1 MSRYYWAD
9 KKKKKQEKE
18 EESPSP
24 IIILS
29 PDNPGG
35 DSGSPVEVQDNMIM
49 FYGEVNERNNKTLNK
64 VLRGLDKDLQTV
76 KVKYGVE
83 VPIKLYI
90 SSYGGSIFAAFSTV
104 DTILTLRT
112 PVHTYI
118 DGSAASAATL
128 ISVVGEKRYMHE
140 NSFILIHQLSSSMWG
155 KYEEFKDE
163 MENLDMLMDRIK
175 QIYQKHTTIPKTTLV
190 NILKRDIWLDA
201 QKCIKWGLV
210 DEIVQ
215 KKLDKEPPEGYHSN
229 VWRWNMGTLVFGI
242 YLGLA
247 MMPFLFWEWYYYER
261 YGKQEFEK

>member
-1 MSRYYWAD
+1 MSHYYWAD
-9 KKKKKQEKE
+9 KKTTKEKE
-18 EESPSP
+18 RELDEQSP
-24 IIILS
+24 IIVLA
-29 PDNPGG
+29 PEGGPGN
-35 DSGSPVEVQDNMIM
+35 DGSPVEVQDNMIM

-128 ISVVGEKRYMHE
+128 ISVVGEKRYIHK
-140 NSFILIHQLSSSMWG
+140 NSFMLIHQLSSVMWG

-163 MENLDMLMDRIK
+163 MENLDLLMSRIK
-175 QIYQKHTTIPKTTLV
+175 DIYREHCTLPKKELT
-190 NILKRDIWLDA
+190 NILKHDLWLDST
-201 QKCIKWGLV
+201 KCIKWGLA
-210 DEIVQ
+210 DEIV
-215 KKLDKEPPEGYHSN
+215 
-229 VWRWNMGTLVFGI
+229 
-242 YLGLA
+242 
-247 MMPFLFWEWYYYER
+247 
-261 YGKQEFEK
+261 

>member
-9 KKKKKQEKE
+9 KKKKKEEKE
-18 EESPSP
+18 EESMSP
-24 IIILS
+24 VIILAP
-29 PDNPGG
+29 PDGPAG
-35 DSGSPVEVQDNMIM
+35 DGSPVEVQDNMIM

-76 KVKYGVE
+76 KVKYGVQ

-128 ISVVGEKRYMHE
+128 ISVVGEKRFIHQ
-140 NSFILIHQLSSSMWG
+140 NSFMLIHQLSSTMWG

-175 QIYQKHTTIPKTTLV
+175 QIYQKHTTIPKTPLA

-210 DEIVQ
+210 DEIV
-215 KKLDKEPPEGYHSN
+215 
-229 VWRWNMGTLVFGI
+229 
-242 YLGLA
+242 
-247 MMPFLFWEWYYYER
+247 
-261 YGKQEFEK
+261 

>member
-9 KKKKKQEKE
+9 KKNNNQENQE
-18 EESPSP
+18 DSPAP

-35 DSGSPVEVQDNMIM
+35 DSGSPVEIQDNMIM

-90 SSYGGSIFAAFSTV
+90 SSYGGSIFSAFSTV

-175 QIYQKHTTIPKTTLV
+175 QIYQKHTTIPKTPLA

-210 DEIVQ
+210 DEIV
-215 KKLDKEPPEGYHSN
+215 
-229 VWRWNMGTLVFGI
+229 
-242 YLGLA
+242 
-247 MMPFLFWEWYYYER
+247 
-261 YGKQEFEK
+261 

>member
-9 KKKKKQEKE
+9 KKTTEEKE
-18 EESPSP
+18 KEPEDQTP
-24 IIILS
+24 IIVIS
-29 PDNPGG
+29 PEGG
-35 DSGSPVEVQDNMIM
+35 NCTDAGSPVEVQDNMIM

-90 SSYGGSIFAAFSTV
+90 SSYGGSIFSAFSTV

-128 ISVVGEKRYMHE
+128 ISVVGEKRYMHK
-140 NSFILIHQLSSSMWG
+140 NSFMLIHQLSSVVWG

-163 MENLDMLMDRIK
+163 MENLDMLMTRIK
-175 QIYQKHTTIPKTTLV
+175 EIYREHCTIPKKELTS
-190 NILKRDIWLDA
+190 ILKHDLWLDST
-201 QKCIKWGLV
+201 KCIKWGLA
-210 DEIVQ
+210 DEIV
-215 KKLDKEPPEGYHSN
+215 
-229 VWRWNMGTLVFGI
+229 
-242 YLGLA
+242 
-247 MMPFLFWEWYYYER
+247 
-261 YGKQEFEK
+261 

>member
-1 MSRYYWAD
+1 MSQYYWAD
-9 KKKKKQEKE
+9 KKKKEEKKE
-18 EESPSP
+18 EEP
-24 IIILS
+24 IAPVIILAA
-29 PDNPGG
+29 DNPGG
-35 DSGSPVEVQDNMIM
+35 DSGSSVEVQDNMIM

-128 ISVVGEKRYMHE
+128 ISVVGEKRFIHQ
-140 NSFILIHQLSSSMWG
+140 NSFMLIHQLSSTMWG

-175 QIYQKHTTIPKTTLV
+175 QIYQKHTTIPKTALA

-210 DEIVQ
+210 DEIV
-215 KKLDKEPPEGYHSN
+215 
-229 VWRWNMGTLVFGI
+229 
-242 YLGLA
+242 
-247 MMPFLFWEWYYYER
+247 
-261 YGKQEFEK
+261 

>member
-49 FYGEVNERNNKTLNK
+49 FYGEVNEDNAKLLNKTLRNM
-64 VLRGLDKDLQTV
+64 DKDLQIV
-76 KVKYGVE
+76 KVKYGVD

-90 SSYGGSIFAAFSTV
+90 NSYGGSIFAGFSTV
-104 DTILTLRT
+104 DTIKSLVI

-118 DGSAASAATL
+118 DGAAASAATL
-128 ISVVGEKRYMHE
+128 ISVVGEKRFIHRNSYM
-140 NSFILIHQLSSSMWG
+140 LIHQLSSVMWG

-163 MENLDMLMDRIK
+163 MENLDLLMARIK
-175 QIYQKHTTIPKTTLV
+175 EIYKEHCSVPKKELDE
-190 NILKRDIWLDA
+190 ILKHDLWLDSA
-201 QKCIKWGLV
+201 KCVKWALV
-210 DEIVQ
+210 DEIV
-215 KKLDKEPPEGYHSN
+215 
-229 VWRWNMGTLVFGI
+229 
-242 YLGLA
+242 
-247 MMPFLFWEWYYYER
+247 
-261 YGKQEFEK
+261 

>member
-1 MSRYYWAD
+1 MSHYYWAD
-9 KKKKKQEKE
+9 KKTTKEKE
-18 EESPSP
+18 RELDEQPP
-24 IIILS
+24 IIVLA
-29 PDNPGG
+29 PEGGPGG
-35 DSGSPVEVQDNMIM
+35 DGSPVEVQDNMIM

-128 ISVVGEKRYMHE
+128 ISVVGEKRYIHK
-140 NSFILIHQLSSSMWG
+140 NSFMLIHQLSSVMWG

-163 MENLDMLMDRIK
+163 MENLDLLMSRIK
-175 QIYQKHTTIPKTTLV
+175 DIYREHCTLPKKELT
-190 NILKRDIWLDA
+190 NILKHDLWLDST
-201 QKCIKWGLV
+201 KCIKWGLA
-210 DEIVQ
+210 DEIV
-215 KKLDKEPPEGYHSN
+215 
-229 VWRWNMGTLVFGI
+229 
-242 YLGLA
+242 
-247 MMPFLFWEWYYYER
+247 
-261 YGKQEFEK
+261 